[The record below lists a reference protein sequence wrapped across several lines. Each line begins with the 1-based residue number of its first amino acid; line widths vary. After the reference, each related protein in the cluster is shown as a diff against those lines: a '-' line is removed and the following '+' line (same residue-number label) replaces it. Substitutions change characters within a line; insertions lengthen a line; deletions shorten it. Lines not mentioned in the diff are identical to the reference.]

1 MRIKSLS
8 IVASFLVFSLAI
20 TSCLDSD
27 NDYELSSDNLIT
39 AFSLD
44 TIYGETYKFTIDQIN
59 GLIYN
64 VDSVPYS
71 ADTIINK
78 ILIKTFTS
86 NGYATSGTD
95 FAEPFSQ
102 DTIFNYTDSIDFMK
116 HNPLRLRLRSA
127 DGLHIK
133 QYTIEVRIH
142 ETDPDTLVW
151 GNDPKENDDAYIP
164 AFTGGK
170 ITTATESKAVLLG
183 DDILVFA
190 SDGNRTTVYPQT
202 SQWAETVITTTPTNI
217 HIQVSSI
224 QSFNGKLYALGDPI
238 PNTIGGRRLYQSV
251 DGMTWDAALGALTN
265 NDFWGNTLIPE
276 NLITTFSGKDSN
288 GNSIESLAAILLNGT
303 RVDDSYE
310 GPREVIQID
319 AYKYVIDTVFATAT
333 ILPSGIL
340 LWDTK
345 GTVVPSNFP
354 TKHIVATKSFTTPT
368 GGQQALLIGEPVD
381 SEATAT
387 TPWFSNDGLNWGDMT
402 PSKTKYALPVMS
414 EPSIL
419 YYGNTIYAFGNA
431 KDDGFSY
438 IYTSINGVVWEKI
451 EKKFMFPFNG
461 TTSAFKD
468 RTGGYAMAVDN
479 DNYLWMFW
487 NQKDDAWRGKLNRLG
502 FLIQ

>member
-8 IVASFLVFSLAI
+8 IVASFLVLSLAI

-64 VDSVPYS
+64 VDSIPYS

-78 ILIKTFTS
+78 ILIKTFTT

-102 DTIFNYTDSIDFMK
+102 DTMFNYTDSIDFMK
-116 HNPLRLRLRSA
+116 HNPLKLRLRSA

-133 QYTIEVRIH
+133 QYEIEVRRH
-142 ETDPDTLVW
+142 KVDPDTLVW
-151 GNDPKENDDAYIP
+151 GNDPKETDDAYIP

-170 ITTATESKAVLLG
+170 ITTATESKAILLD

-190 SDGNRTTVYPQT
+190 SNGSQVMVYSQKD
-202 SQWAETVITTTPTNI
+202 QWAETSVTTPGNI
-217 HIQVSSI
+217 LINVSSI
-224 QSFNGKLYALGDPI
+224 QWFRGQLYAVAAGGGSLFRSNDGKEWI
-238 PNTIGGRRLYQSV
+238 KPNGGPANHDVWADTQL
-251 DGMTWDAALGALTN
+251 
-265 NDFWGNTLIPE
+265 FK
-276 NLITTFSGKDSN
+276 NLITTFSGN
-288 GNSIESLAAILLNGT
+288 NSESIAAIMLDCT
-303 RVDDSYE
+303 KVDDSYD
-310 GPREVIQID
+310 GPKEVIQIGTD
-319 AYKYVIDTVFATAT
+319 KYVYETVFASLTT
-333 ILPSGIL
+333 LPN
-340 LWDTK
+340 
-345 GTVVPSNFP
+345 GTVAWNTQGTTIPENFP

-368 GGQQALLIGEPVD
+368 GGQQALLIGEPED
-381 SEATAT
+381 GATAT

-419 YYGNTIYAFGNA
+419 YYGKTIYAFGKV

-468 RTGGYAMAVDN
+468 RTGGYSMVVDN

-487 NQKDDAWRGKLNRLG
+487 NQKDDAWRGRLNKLG

>member
-8 IVASFLVFSLAI
+8 IVASFLVLSLAI

-78 ILIKTFTS
+78 ILIKTFTT

-102 DTIFNYTDSIDFMK
+102 DTLFNYSDSIDFMK
-116 HNPLRLRLRSA
+116 HNPLKLRLRSA

-133 QYTIEVRIH
+133 QYTIEVRRH
-142 ETDPDTLVW
+142 KTDPDTLVW
-151 GNDPKENDDAYIP
+151 GNDPKVNDDAYIKT
-164 AFTGGK
+164 FTGGK
-170 ITTATESKAVLLG
+170 IANFNQSKAVLLG
-183 DDILVFA
+183 DDIFVFA
-190 SDGNRTTVYPQT
+190 SDGNQVKIYPQNY
-202 SQWAETVITTTPTNI
+202 QWGEKVVVAPGSPLL
-217 HIQVSSI
+217 QVSSI
-224 QSFNGKLYALGDPI
+224 QNLNGYLYAIGDGTTFDLKDRKIYFSEDGVTWNPI
-238 PNTIGGRRLYQSV
+238 IGAPSS
-251 DGMTWDAALGALTN
+251 
-265 NDFWGNTLIPE
+265 NDKWKNKIQVFE
-276 NLITTFSGKDSN
+276 SLITTFNN
-288 GNSIESLAAILLNGT
+288 GSTESMAATVLNCTLIDGNYNGPKEILQIGT
-303 RVDDSYE
+303 D
-310 GPREVIQID
+310 
-319 AYKYVIDTVFATAT
+319 KYVADTIFASITTQSANSLVWET
-333 ILPSGIL
+333 NGIN
-340 LWDTK
+340 
-345 GTVVPSNFP
+345 VPDNFP

-368 GGQQALLIGEPVD
+368 GGQQALLIGEPED
-381 SEATAT
+381 GATAT

-419 YYGNTIYAFGNA
+419 YYGKTIYAFGKV

-468 RTGGYAMAVDN
+468 RTGGYSMVVDN

-487 NQKDDAWRGKLNRLG
+487 NQKDDAWRGKLNKLG